1 MADEKYDILKRYFG
15 YDTFR
20 EGQEQVIDE
29 LISGRD
35 VLGVMPTGAGK
46 SLCYQIPALIFPG
59 ITLVI
64 SPLISLM
71 KDQVRALNEAGI
83 HAAYLNSSLT
93 QGQYYKALSLA
104 AEGRYP
110 IIYVAPERLLTDSFL
125 SFAVNADIA
134 MVAVDE
140 AHCVSQWGQDFRPSY
155 LKITEFIQ
163 KLPKRP
169 VVAAFTATATKEV
182 RDDIM
187 DLLLLQDP
195 YIVTTGFDRSNL
207 FFQVESPKDK
217 YAEVKNY
224 IEQHPDESGIIYC
237 LTRKLVEEVCGK
249 LIRDGFRATR
259 YHAGL
264 SDEERRINQDDFI
277 YDRSPIMVATNAFG
291 MGIDKP
297 DVRFVVHYNM
307 PKNMES
313 YYQEA
318 GRAGRDGEPAE
329 CILYYAPIDN
339 RTNRFLIENGEENE
353 ELDAITKQ
361 IVMERDWERLRQ
373 MTFYCYTKECLRHYI
388 LNYFGE
394 QTSGYCGNCLNC
406 LTEFETVDAT
416 MEAKAIIQCIRD
428 CYRDFGLSTIVD
440 ILKGSKSQKVLSR
453 HLDENSQYGALA
465 SESIAKIRQ
474 IMNEMLVYGYLEM
487 TDDEYPVL
495 SVADITKIDDNWK
508 FEIKIPKEVEKEKE
522 ERKIQT
528 KKRKKAGAVAAL
540 AEEDTELFEALRVL
554 RRMIA
559 SEQKI
564 PPYMVFSDKTLVHMS
579 TMKPSNDEEM
589 LEVNGV
595 GEHKLQKYGE
605 RFLNEIQ
612 KYK

>member
-1 MADEKYDILKRYFG
+1 MTDEKYQILKKYFG

-20 EGQEQVIDE
+20 EGQEQVINE
-29 LISGRD
+29 LLSGRD

-71 KDQVRALNEAGI
+71 KDQVRALNEAGV

-93 QGQYYKALSLA
+93 QGQYYKALSFA

-125 SFAVNADIA
+125 SFAMSADIA

-155 LKITEFIQ
+155 LKVAEFIQ

-182 RDDIM
+182 REDIL

-195 YIVTTGFDRSNL
+195 YVVTTGFDRSNL
-207 FFQVESPKDK
+207 FFEVKTPKDK
-217 YAEVKNY
+217 YAEVRSY
-224 IEQHPDESGIIYC
+224 IEHHPQESGIIYC
-237 LTRKLVEEVCGK
+237 LTRNLVEEVCGK
-249 LIRDGFRATR
+249 LIRDGFEATR

-297 DVRFVVHYNM
+297 DVRYVIHYNM

-318 GRAGRDGEPAE
+318 GRAGRDGEPSK
-329 CILYYAPIDN
+329 CILLYSGQDVI
-339 RTNRFLIENGEENE
+339 TNRFFIENNQDNE
-353 ELDAITKQ
+353 ELDDAMRAL
-361 IVMERDWERLRQ
+361 VMERDQERLKQ
-373 MTFYCYTKECLRHYI
+373 MTYYCFTHDCLRSYI
-388 LNYFGE
+388 LRYFGE
-394 QTSGYCGNCLNC
+394 YGASYCGNCSNC
-406 LTEFETVDAT
+406 LTEFEEKDVTEETRAILECVDSCHQRYGVTV
-416 MEAKAIIQCIRD
+416 
-428 CYRDFGLSTIVD
+428 
-440 ILKGSKSQKVLSR
+440 ILDTL
-453 HLDENSQYGALA
+453 HGANT
-465 SESIAKIRQ
+465 AKIRQ
-474 IMNEMLVYGYLEM
+474 YHMEENPAYGRLAKVSTYRLRQIFNELLIREYLHLSNDGYTIVKLGEKSRELLQGDG
-487 TDDEYPVL
+487 TVL
-495 SVADITKIDDNWK
+495 MKL
-508 FEIKIPKEVEKEKE
+508 PKERDQMPKAKA
-522 ERKIQT
+522 T
-528 KKRKKAGAVAAL
+528 GKRKAPVSGL
-540 AEEDTELFEALRVL
+540 EEKDQPLFQKLRELRSEIA
-554 RRMIA
+554 RR
-559 SEQKI
+559 EKV
-564 PPYMVFSDKTLVHMS
+564 PPYMVFSDKTLIHMCIL
-579 TMKPSNDEEM
+579 KPTNKEEM
-589 LEVNGV
+589 LQVTGV
-595 GEHKLQKYGE
+595 GEYKFEKYGQE
-605 RFLNEIQ
+605 FLGTLGTE
-612 KYK
+612 

>member
-297 DVRFVVHYNM
+297 DVRYVIHYNM

-318 GRAGRDGEPAE
+318 GRAGRDGEPSK
-329 CILYYAPIDN
+329 CILLYSGQDVI
-339 RTNRFLIENGEENE
+339 TNRFFIENNQDNE
-353 ELDAITKQ
+353 ELDDAMRKL
-361 IVMERDWERLRQ
+361 VMERDEERLRQ
-373 MTFYCYTKECLRHYI
+373 MTFYCFTHDCLRSYI
-388 LNYFGE
+388 LRYFGE
-394 QTSGYCGNCLNC
+394 YGAVYCGNCSNC
-406 LTEFETVDAT
+406 LTEFEEKDVTE
-416 MEAKAIIQCIRD
+416 EAKAIAECIDSSHQR
-428 CYRDFGLSTIVD
+428 YGVNV
-440 ILKGSKSQKVLSR
+440 ILDTL
-453 HLDENSQYGALA
+453 HGANT
-465 SESIAKIRQ
+465 AKIRQ
-474 IMNEMLVYGYLEM
+474 YHMEENPSYGKLSKVPAYRLRQIFNELLVQDYLRLSDDGY
-487 TDDEYPVL
+487 TIV
-495 SVADITKIDDNWK
+495 K
-508 FEIKIPKEVEKEKE
+508 FGPRIGELLAQDSTIQMKLPKEQEKKPKEKPS
-522 ERKIQT
+522 R
-528 KKRKKAGAVAAL
+528 KRKAPVSGL
-540 AEEDTELFEALRVL
+540 TEEDQPLFQKLRELRTEIA
-554 RRMIA
+554 RR
-559 SEQKI
+559 EKI
-564 PPYMVFSDKTLVHMS
+564 PPYMVFSDKTLIHMCIL
-579 TMKPSNDEEM
+579 KPVDKERM
-589 LEVNGV
+589 LQVTGV
-595 GEHKLQKYGE
+595 GEHKYEKYGKE
-605 RFLNEIQ
+605 FEIRI
-612 KYK
+612 KELI